1 MNIIKKRIYNL
12 YKSTIWKIQQGN
24 WYEKKM
30 KFWKLKINT
39 IQRNNN
45 NRFDKMKER
54 ILEIE
59 LRFEEILHSD
69 ISKEK

>member
-1 MNIIKKRIYNL
+1 
-12 YKSTIWKIQQGN
+12 
-24 WYEKKM
+24 M